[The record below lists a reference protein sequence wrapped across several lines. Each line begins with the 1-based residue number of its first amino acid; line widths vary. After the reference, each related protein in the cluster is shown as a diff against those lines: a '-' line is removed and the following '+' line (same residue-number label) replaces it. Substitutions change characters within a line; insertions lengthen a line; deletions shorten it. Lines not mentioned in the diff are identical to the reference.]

1 MKKIIA
7 SFCALLIVVAVGKA
21 QTSGFAREATDRL
34 AKKYSLNAVQTEKLL
49 AIQER
54 KIKNE
59 AEFAAFKTSDYKLY
73 RAKHQANIVGT
84 EASFKRIL
92 TGKEQLA
99 LYKTNEVELRKRR
112 AAKAAELKRQ
122 AKTAEEI
129 QDVLVEME

>member
-7 SFCALLIVVAVGKA
+7 SLCILLVLAVAAKA
-21 QTSGFAREATDRL
+21 QTSASAQEASERL
-34 AKKYSLNAVQTEKLL
+34 AKKYSLNAVQTEKLI

-59 AEFAAFKTSDYKLY
+59 AEFAAFKTSNYKLY